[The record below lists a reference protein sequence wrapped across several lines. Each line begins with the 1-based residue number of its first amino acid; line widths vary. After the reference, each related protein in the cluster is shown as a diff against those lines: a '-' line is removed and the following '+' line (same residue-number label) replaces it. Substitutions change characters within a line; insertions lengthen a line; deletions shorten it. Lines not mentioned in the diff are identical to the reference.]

1 MIFPK
6 SAVCALALLFATT
19 ATYEGGG
26 RGGLAAATEPF
37 QHRQRRFNK
46 ASKKDSKKNPSTPM
60 LQVPSPTTVPQDP
73 PTPSPVTPPTPP
85 PSGMPTPA
93 PFDASALGGMSGIAA
108 PFPTVETVANF
119 NLLLSFKTDLIL
131 LGGSLR
137 RQLQTS
143 DEDFNGCRYQPR
155 SEQIVASSPECTK
168 YFPSTEGAFCYR
180 FELFITQ
187 QDPPNETLC
196 PINAAIERIID
207 AANNGEYANGGTGN
221 ILDAE
226 VVRFVETAAPSS
238 VTPPAPPPTTPAP
251 SSSFHPT
258 ETFKPTWDRVCP
270 GNEEKGICICESDC
284 FNEADKAM
292 FCDCAEGEQCCAT
305 VSQFPTSAPSITSP
319 PSSSSPPTY
328 STKKTSPPTYDTKSN
343 GSSSPT
349 YYAKYGRGRQTRFL
363 GTTFLGTPKRAK
375 RSAKNIE

>member
-1 MIFPK
+1 
-6 SAVCALALLFATT
+6 
-19 ATYEGGG
+19 
-26 RGGLAAATEPF
+26 
-37 QHRQRRFNK
+37 
-46 ASKKDSKKNPSTPM
+46 
-60 LQVPSPTTVPQDP
+60 
-73 PTPSPVTPPTPP
+73 
-85 PSGMPTPA
+85 MPTPA

-168 YFPSTEGAFCYR
+168 YFPSTKGAFCYR

-238 VTPPAPPPTTPAP
+238 VTPTTPAPTTPAP

-270 GNEEKGICICESDC
+270 GNEVNGKCNCDEWDC
-284 FNEADKAM
+284 FNEGNYAT

-305 VSQFPTSAPSITSP
+305 ATRYPTLAPTITSP

-328 STKKTSPPTYDTKSN
+328 SAKGPGLSTKSPA
-343 GSSSPT
+343 PT
-349 YYAKYGRGRQTRFL
+349 YYKKSPSPVATKRPEGQQKRFL
-363 GTTFLGTPKRAK
+363 GQPKKAAK
-375 RSAKNIE
+375 RSAKKIEE